1 MQLCSARNLS
11 LLTAWRGTG
20 ARAHRR
26 SQAHRAAHSLAALM
40 EVSGTGALG
49 ALSAARVVPVQLP
62 YWVRLGGVVLVR
74 ALRCKRAQPR

>member
-1 MQLCSARNLS
+1 
-11 LLTAWRGTG
+11 
-20 ARAHRR
+20 
-26 SQAHRAAHSLAALM
+26 M